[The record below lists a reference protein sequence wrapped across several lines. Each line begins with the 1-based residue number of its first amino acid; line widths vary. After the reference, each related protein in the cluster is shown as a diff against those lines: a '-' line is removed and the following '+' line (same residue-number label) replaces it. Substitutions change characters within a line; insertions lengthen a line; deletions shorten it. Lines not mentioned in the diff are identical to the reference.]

1 MVCATPCILKAT
13 PTFAVIVFDILRG
26 TKNGPTL
33 RAPLVSNNSFIS
45 TTDAVEPPPE
55 PPAIP

>member
-1 MVCATPCILKAT
+1 M
-13 PTFAVIVFDILRG
+13 VFDMLRG

-33 RAPLVSNNSFIS
+33 RAPLVSNNSVIS
-45 TTDAVEPPPE
+45 TTEAVEPPPE